1 MRSEDNPADPPIR
14 VTLGGVARGYAK
26 TLPVAA
32 GVAVFGLAYGLLAGQ
47 HGLSLAETGLMSAL
61 VFAGSSQM
69 LALQLWDDPLPIA
82 GIVLAA
88 AIINLRYVIMTA
100 ALKPWLGPLGR
111 VASYGSVFFTADENW
126 AISIAEMRAGG
137 RDAGFFIGSGLALWS
152 FWVVSGLVGRTFGS
166 ALPAPER
173 LGLDFIGTA
182 VFTALA
188 GRMWRGRRDL
198 WPWLAAGAA
207 AILGSIALPGAWYLL
222 IGGLTGSLL
231 GAWRDTRRAA
241 REGYVHGT

>member
-1 MRSEDNPADPPIR
+1 MMLDNPPIR
-14 VTLGGVARGYAK
+14 FTRDGFVRGYVK
-26 TLPVAA
+26 TLPIAV

-47 HGLSLAETGLMSAL
+47 HGLSLLETGLMSTL

-69 LALQLWDDPLPIA
+69 LALQLWDDPLPVA

-88 AIINLRYVIMTA
+88 AIINLRYVMMTA
-100 ALKPWLGPLGR
+100 ALKPWLGPLR
-111 VASYGSVFFTADENW
+111 PVLSYGSVFFTADENW
-126 AISIAEMRAGG
+126 AVSIAEMRAGG

-152 FWVVSGLVGRTFGS
+152 FWVVSGLAGRAFGG

-173 LGLDFIGTA
+173 WGLDFIGTA

-198 WPWLAAGAA
+198 VPWLAAGVA
-207 AILGSIALPGAWYLL
+207 AILGAYSLPGAWYLL
-222 IGGLTGSLL
+222 IGGLTGSLI
-231 GAWRDTRRAA
+231 GAWRDTRKGAD
-241 REGYVHGT
+241 HGA

>member
-1 MRSEDNPADPPIR
+1 MNRENPPIR
-14 VTLGGVARGYAK
+14 FTWGGIARGYAK
-26 TLPVAA
+26 TLPIAA
-32 GVAVFGLAYGLLAGQ
+32 GVAVFGVAYGLIAGQ
-47 HGLSLAETGLMSAL
+47 HGLSLAETVLMSAL

-69 LALQLWDDPLPIA
+69 LALQLWGDPLPIA
-82 GIVLAA
+82 GIVAAA

-111 VASYGSVFFTADENW
+111 LLSYGSVFFTADENW
-126 AISIAEMRAGG
+126 AVSIAEMRAGG
-137 RDAGFFIGSGLALWS
+137 RDAGFFVGSGLALWS
-152 FWVVSGLVGRTFGS
+152 FWVVSGFIGRAFGG

-198 WPWLAAGAA
+198 WPWLASGAA
-207 AILGSIALPGAWYLL
+207 AVLGAHFLPGAWYLL
-222 IGGLTGSLL
+222 AGGLTGSLV
-231 GAWRDTRRAA
+231 GAWRDTRRTAEESYA
-241 REGYVHGT
+241 HGA

>member
-1 MRSEDNPADPPIR
+1 MMLDDPPIR
-14 VTLGGVARGYAK
+14 FTWTGLARGYVK
-26 TLPVAA
+26 TLPIAV
-32 GVAVFGLAYGLLAGQ
+32 GVAVFGMAYGLLAGR

-100 ALKPWLGPLGR
+100 ALKPWLGSLRPAL
-111 VASYGSVFFTADENW
+111 SYGSVFFTADENW
-126 AISIAEMRAGG
+126 AVSIAEMRAGG
-137 RDAGFFIGSGLALWS
+137 RDAGFFFGSGLALWS
-152 FWVVSGLVGRTFGS
+152 FWVASGLAGRTFGD

-198 WPWLAAGAA
+198 APWLAAGGAA
-207 AILGSIALPGAWYLL
+207 VIGHALLPGAWYLL
-222 IGGLTGSLL
+222 IGGVAGSLV
-231 GAWRDTRRAA
+231 GAGRDTRKDGAY
-241 REGYVHGT
+241 GV

>member
-1 MRSEDNPADPPIR
+1 MTLEDPPIR
-14 VTLGGVARGYAK
+14 FTLNGLTRGYVK
-26 TLPVAA
+26 TVPIAV

-88 AIINLRYVIMTA
+88 AIINLRYVMMTA
-100 ALKPWLGPLGR
+100 ALKPWLGRLGSFS
-111 VASYGSVFFTADENW
+111 SYGSVFFTADENW
-126 AISIAEMRAGG
+126 AVSIAEMRAGG
-137 RDAGFFIGSGLALWS
+137 RDAGFFVGSGLALWS
-152 FWVVSGLVGRTFGS
+152 FWLVSGLVGRAFGG

-182 VFTALA
+182 VFVALA

-198 WPWLAAGAA
+198 LPWLAAGIAA
-207 AILGSIALPGAWYLL
+207 ALGSALLPGAWYLL
-222 IGGLTGSLL
+222 VGGLAGSLV
-231 GAWRDTRRAA
+231 GAWRDTRRAIRQGA
-241 REGYVHGT
+241 VHGV

>member
-1 MRSEDNPADPPIR
+1 MNQDEPPIR
-14 VTLGGVARGYAK
+14 FTLRGIARGYAK
-26 TLPVAA
+26 TLPIAV
-32 GVAVFGLAYGLLAGQ
+32 GVAVFGVAYGLIAGQ
-47 HGLSLAETGLMSAL
+47 HGLSLLETGLMSAL

-69 LALQLWDDPLPIA
+69 LAMQLWDDPLPVA
-82 GIVLAA
+82 GIVAAA

-111 VASYGSVFFTADENW
+111 FLSYGSVFFTADENW
-126 AISIAEMRAGG
+126 AVSIAEMRAGG
-137 RDAGFFIGSGLALWS
+137 RDAGFFVGSGLSLWS
-152 FWVVSGLVGRTFGS
+152 FWVVSGLVGRAFGG

-198 WPWLAAGAA
+198 SPWIAAGTAA
-207 AILGSIALPGAWYLL
+207 VLGTHILPGAWYLL
-222 IGGLTGSLL
+222 AGGLTGSLV
-231 GAWRDTRRAA
+231 GAWRDTRHAKG
-241 REGYVHGT
+241 EGYAHGA